1 MFYLVE
7 TNILIDNLIA
17 YLVNSLH
24 MVLKKVSFTFNM
36 NEFLSVYIANHSPN
50 YEIFCQIE
58 CKWIKTVNVC
68 KRLSFYASIWLL
80 YLYVHHGYTL
90 NKFMKKN
97 DITISLSD

>member
-7 TNILIDNLIA
+7 THILIDNLIA

-68 KRLSFYASIWLL
+68 KRLSRKCL
-80 YLYVHHGYTL
+80 YLIIVSICTSWIY
-90 NKFMKKN
+90 
-97 DITISLSD
+97 S